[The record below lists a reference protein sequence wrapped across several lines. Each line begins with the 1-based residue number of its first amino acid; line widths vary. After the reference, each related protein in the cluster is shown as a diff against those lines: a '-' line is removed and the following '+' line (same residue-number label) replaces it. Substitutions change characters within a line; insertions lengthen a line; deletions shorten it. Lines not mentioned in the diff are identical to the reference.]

1 MTKDPSRAD
10 RFVYLTEV
18 DISVDNGP
26 GINERE
32 FVSALLRRH
41 GDEVVCILPEPERPD
56 VFRDNRIRYVRAH
69 HSSPATYLSYLRD
82 SKRAVHELLTEGPL
96 AALVF
101 RPGAT
106 PLLPYS
112 LSYSTR
118 TPILLKKLALH
129 AIFGDEVTR
138 SPIKNA
144 VSQSLLPM
152 YRSVIQNALAADV
165 ESFTY
170 IDWLHERFGIERRR
184 MRVIPNGVNTRVF
197 KPEAGENRRNGRDLD
212 RFDTVIGY
220 VGALSRIRRVG
231 TLLRAFAGLEDAERT
246 GLVLI
251 GGGADED
258 SLRAEA
264 RELGIGPRVRFVG
277 SVDYSQVPGWM
288 RCFDVAVDPTAVRM
302 RTREGVRTA
311 SYSQKIGQYLASG
324 LPVLAWR
331 CRDTEFLVE
340 EGVGRT
346 APYPDARALA
356 SALQDLIRMARG
368 REDDVRGRAREVAE
382 RRFDSQALAD
392 RRVAWWREIVDDHRE
407 DLK

>member
-1 MTKDPSRAD
+1 VTDDPSRRG

-32 FVSALLRRH
+32 FVSALLSRH
-41 GDEVVCILPEPERPD
+41 GDEVVCVLPEPQRPD
-56 VFRDNRIRYVRAH
+56 VFRDARIRYVTAH
-69 HSSPATYLSYLRD
+69 HGSPARYVSYLRD
-82 SKRAVHELLTEGPL
+82 SRRAVNALLDEGPL

-101 RPGAT
+101 RPGGT

-118 TPILLKKLALH
+118 TPILFKKLGLH

-138 SPIKNA
+138 SPMKNA
-144 VSQSLLPM
+144 VSRSLLPM

-170 IDWLHERFGIERRR
+170 IDWLHERFGIERGR
-184 MRVIPNGVNTRVF
+184 MRVIPNGVNTRLF
-197 KPEAGENRRNGRDLD
+197 EPGAGGAPRKGKGLE

-231 TLLRAFAGLEDAERT
+231 TLLAAFASLEDAERT
-246 GLVLI
+246 GLVLV

-264 RELGIGPRVRFVG
+264 RELGIGRRVRFVG
-277 SVDYSQVPGWM
+277 SVAYSQVPTWM

-324 LPVLAWR
+324 VPVLAWR
-331 CRDTEFLVE
+331 CRDTEFLDE

-346 APYPDARALA
+346 APFPDAHALA
-356 SALQDLIRMARG
+356 SVLQDLIRMARSSKG
-368 REDDVRGRAREVAE
+368 EIRACAREVAE
-382 RRFDSQALAD
+382 RRFDSQVLAD
-392 RRVAWWREIVDDHRE
+392 QRVAWWREIADDYRE
-407 DLK
+407 RLK